1 MEHTEYPLI
10 TWLSSYTRSVF
21 LGSSRR
27 HLLITGGKS
36 RGKTT
41 LIEAL
46 TADRGLPGLRSTV
59 ERGEDGFPSQVILE
73 ERAGQGRCVIG
84 HRERGKMEPV
94 PGVLDT
100 RGVELVRQV
109 LETTGEW
116 AVVDEIGFLEESSS
130 AYQAALWK
138 IFEQK
143 RVLAALRKADLPFL
157 NRLRGR
163 KDCFVLDLDEVRG
176 P

>member
-1 MEHTEYPLI
+1 
-10 TWLSSYTRSVF
+10 
-21 LGSSRR
+21 
-27 HLLITGGKS
+27 
-36 RGKTT
+36 
-41 LIEAL
+41 
-46 TADRGLPGLRSTV
+46 
-59 ERGEDGFPSQVILE
+59 
-73 ERAGQGRCVIG
+73 
-84 HRERGKMEPV
+84 MEPV